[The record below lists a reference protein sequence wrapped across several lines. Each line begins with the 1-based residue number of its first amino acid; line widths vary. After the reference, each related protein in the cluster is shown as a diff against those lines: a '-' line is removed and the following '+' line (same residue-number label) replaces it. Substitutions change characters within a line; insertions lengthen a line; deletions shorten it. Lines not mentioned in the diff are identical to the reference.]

1 MCSYLRDPVSTMA
14 AIAEE
19 KPLLGR
25 TLDDVLTWQRA
36 HTAASCYCDATNRLY
51 MWGQVLETIH
61 YALHRN

>member
-1 MCSYLRDPVSTMA
+1 MCSYISDPEQLMS
-14 AIAEE
+14 AIAGE

-25 TLDDVLTWQRA
+25 TLAEVLTWQRPS
-36 HTAASCYCDATNRLY
+36 TAASCYCETVNRQH